1 MKYSIWIKPKV
12 IKYHWQQIAFFDTE
26 YFFDLDKC
34 KSLVTLMRRENPNND
49 LKIVQTFE
57 QDVDF

>member
-12 IKYHWQQIAFFDTE
+12 IKYHWQEIANFNIE
-26 YFFDLDKC
+26 YSFDLDKC
-34 KSLVTLMRRENPNND
+34 KNLVALLRRENPNND